1 MVYEKKKYKEIELRC
16 DEVQD
21 VMSEVPPWILRQGIT
36 TLFIIVIIL
45 LVGSWFF
52 KYPDS
57 ITAEITV
64 TSADPPASIIARSTG
79 KIDEIFVQNNQEVKA
94 GTLLGV
100 IQNQSK
106 TRDMLRLI
114 NMMNAWEKSGYSED
128 AGKEFITEGALQLGS
143 IQSMYASFL
152 SSLNDYLSY
161 VALDYYSQK
170 IAVQKH
176 QLMVQREYHD
186 NIIKQVPIAIEQ
198 LRTSKSIYE
207 RDSIL
212 NAQRMISD
220 HEFEITKGGFLQ
232 SRQTYLAFKSSLN
245 LSELQL
251 IKGDDILLDLQQQ
264 SSELGR
270 KHLLTLRNATE
281 LLNAQIKLWEQEYL
295 FVSPIDGFV
304 TQMGIWSQN
313 QNVTIGEHV
322 FTVVPL
328 EQTVPRGKAMLPT
341 QGAGKVKIG
350 QRVNVRI
357 NNYPDQ
363 EFGYLLGK
371 VESISSVPTTEGFYV
386 VEVSFPNGMQTNY
399 GKTLPIVQQIFGHA
413 DIITEDLRLLE
424 RFIMPIRKLL
434 RSSR

>member
-1 MVYEKKKYKEIELRC
+1 M
-16 DEVQD
+16 
-21 VMSEVPPWILRQGIT
+21 
-36 TLFIIVIIL
+36 
-45 LVGSWFF
+45 
-52 KYPDS
+52 
-57 ITAEITV
+57 
-64 TSADPPASIIARSTG
+64 
-79 KIDEIFVQNNQEVKA
+79 
-94 GTLLGV
+94 
-100 IQNQSK
+100 
-106 TRDMLRLI
+106 
-114 NMMNAWEKSGYSED
+114 
-128 AGKEFITEGALQLGS
+128 
-143 IQSMYASFL
+143 
-152 SSLNDYLSY
+152 
-161 VALDYYSQK
+161 
-170 IAVQKH
+170 
-176 QLMVQREYHD
+176 
-186 NIIKQVPIAIEQ
+186 
-198 LRTSKSIYE
+198 
-207 RDSIL
+207 
-212 NAQRMISD
+212 
-220 HEFEITKGGFLQ
+220 
-232 SRQTYLAFKSSLN
+232 
-245 LSELQL
+245 
-251 IKGDDILLDLQQQ
+251 LDLQQQ